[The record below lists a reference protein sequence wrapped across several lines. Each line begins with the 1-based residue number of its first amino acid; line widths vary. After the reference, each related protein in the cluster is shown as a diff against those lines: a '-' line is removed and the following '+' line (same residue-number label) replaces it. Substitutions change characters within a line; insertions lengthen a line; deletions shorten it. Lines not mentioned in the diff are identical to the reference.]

1 MRVLVEGDE
10 ILMALLFKLF
20 AEHPSCFH
28 KLEVLKGGGHKAAPR
43 AVKPLLRD
51 QVMQQFAEAS
61 MRRVAAGDI
70 VMQVLADGEEK
81 TLAQLRDAC
90 VEQGHIINSA
100 SVALDMLMKKGR
112 VVRTGPGFYRLNGAQ
127 ALLEHKPKPARKIPA
142 KRKQQH
148 PLPEGHPRGVDM
160 ILDMLRKA
168 GAPLHRREM
177 MPSFLTA
184 GFAKNSLDARIHA
197 AMQDGLIERTGEGMY
212 QLKQGGEA

>member
-20 AEHPSCFH
+20 AEHPSCFR
-28 KLEVLKGGGHKAAPR
+28 KLEILTGGGHKAAPR

-61 MRRVAAGDI
+61 TRRVAAGDI
-70 VMQVLADGEEK
+70 VMNLLADGEEK
-81 TLAQLRDAC
+81 PIAELNGAC
-90 VEQGHIINSA
+90 VQEGHANNGA
-100 SVALDMLMKKGR
+100 SVALDMLIKKGL
-112 VVRTGPGFYRLNGAQ
+112 VVRTTRGLYRLNGAT
-127 ALLEHKPKPARKIPA
+127 ALLEHKPKPPRKIP
-142 KRKQQH
+142 KQR
-148 PLPEGHPRGVDM
+148 HPRGVDM

-184 GFAKNSLDARIHA
+184 GFARNSLDARLHT